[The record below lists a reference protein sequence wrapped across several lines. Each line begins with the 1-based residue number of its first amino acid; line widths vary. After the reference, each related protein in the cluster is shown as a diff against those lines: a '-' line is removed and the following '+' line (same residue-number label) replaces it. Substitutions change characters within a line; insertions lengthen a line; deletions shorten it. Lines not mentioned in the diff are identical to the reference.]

1 MADDV
6 LGHVEGQ
13 QVQQQQQQQPLAQ
26 ADIVAATM
34 AAMQAANSQAGP
46 KKIDYN
52 LKPKILGKEFTT
64 SELRIWSN
72 QMTYFWDA
80 QLMDT
85 RVEQVQWGQFLQL
98 HGHVSRDVL

>member
-1 MADDV
+1 
-6 LGHVEGQ
+6 L
-13 QVQQQQQQQPLAQ
+13 QQPSQ
-26 ADIVAATM
+26 
-34 AAMQAANSQAGP
+34 QCRRAANGQAGP

-52 LKPKILGKEFTT
+52 LKAKILRKKFTT

-85 RVEQVQWGQFLQL
+85 RVEQV
-98 HGHVSRDVL
+98 